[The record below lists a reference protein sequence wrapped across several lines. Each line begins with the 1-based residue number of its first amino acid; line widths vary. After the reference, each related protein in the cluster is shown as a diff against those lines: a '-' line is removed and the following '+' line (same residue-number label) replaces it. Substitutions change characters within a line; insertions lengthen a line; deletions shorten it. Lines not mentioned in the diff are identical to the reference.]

1 MIFTTKPLK
10 FAFIVMSAV
19 DYPEG
24 MRRGKFHEYGDVF
37 LLTWKAP
44 YRAPTNGVVKDS
56 VYHNGSW
63 AESRNFIFQ
72 YIISNYGNQYDYY
85 IFMDDDISLEYNAPN
100 RFTHSLY
107 FSRIGKRS
115 SDTPLSIFLRFLR
128 HYQPAM
134 ACAVNHDYRSWRGL
148 REHVTAIFKF
158 QKGSLTRI
166 FREFRKSWKHVSAI
180 LRLDHGFSA
189 FHKDAICNLFP
200 YTTVFDNESWYYASY
215 TMTRIATVIYS
226 KHVLQFNPV
235 QHVNGSAPIRYT
247 QQDLLQST
255 ATQRLIINKEY
266 ETYAQRLQNWNA
278 PYDYIFSQIKD
289 EHKYLIANDDKLS
302 LYPNIKT
309 VSRKNIDY
317 KTSRPELYLHSGD
330 LIDRR
335 NAYYAHFPADYRA
348 THIN

>member
-56 VYHNGSW
+56 VYHTGSW
-63 AESRNFIFQ
+63 SKGRNFIFQ

-85 IFMDDDISLEYNAPN
+85 IFMDDDISLEHNQPK
-100 RFTHSLY
+100 RFAHSLY

-115 SDTPLSIFLRFLR
+115 SDTPLSIFLRFLH

-134 ACAVNHDYRSWRGL
+134 AGAMMYDYSSWRGL

-158 QKGSLTRI
+158 QKGALARI
-166 FREFRKSWKHVSAI
+166 FREFRESWKHVIAI
-180 LRLDHGFSA
+180 LKFDHGFSA

-200 YTTVFDNESWYYASY
+200 YTTVFDNESWYYSAHI
-215 TMTRIATVIYS
+215 MNHIATVIYS
-226 KHVLQFNPV
+226 KHVLQFYPV
-235 QHVNGSAPIRYT
+235 SHINLNALAHYNRVK
-247 QQDLLQST
+247 LLQLTPAQS
-255 ATQRLIINKEY
+255 INKGY
-266 ETYAQRLQNWNA
+266 ETYSQRLCNWDV
-278 PYDYIFSQIKD
+278 PYDYTFSQIKG
-289 EHKYLIANDDKLS
+289 EYKYLIANDDKHS

-317 KTSRPELYLHSGD
+317 KTSRAELYLHSGD

-335 NAYYAHFPADYRA
+335 NAYYAHFPADYQE

>member
-10 FAFIVMSAV
+10 FAFIVMSAN

-56 VYHNGSW
+56 VYHTGSW
-63 AESRNFIFQ
+63 AEGRNFIFQ
-72 YIISNYGNQYDYY
+72 HIISNYGNQYDYY
-85 IFMDDDISLEYNAPN
+85 IFMDDDTSLERN
-100 RFTHSLY
+100 RPKRRRHSLY

-134 ACAVNHDYRSWRGL
+134 AGAVIHDRRYKRKFRA
-148 REHVTAIFKF
+148 HVTAI
-158 QKGSLTRI
+158 LNI
-166 FREFRKSWKHVSAI
+166 
-180 LRLDHGFSA
+180 DHGFSA

-200 YTTVFDNESWYYASY
+200 YTTVFDNESWFYSAHI
-215 TMTRIATVIYS
+215 MNHLATVIYS

-235 QHVNGSAPIRYT
+235 RHVNGSRPMYYA
-247 QQDLLQST
+247 QSDSPQPT
-255 ATQRLIINKEY
+255 ATQRLIINKEH

-278 PYDYIFSQIKD
+278 PYDYTFSQIKD
-289 EHKYLIANDDKLS
+289 EYKYLIANDDKHS
-302 LYPNIKT
+302 MYPNIKT
-309 VSRKNIDY
+309 VSRKNIAY
-317 KTSRPELYLHSGD
+317 KTSRAELYLHSGD

-335 NAYYAHFPADYRA
+335 NTYYANFPADYRA
-348 THIN
+348 T

>member
-37 LLTWKAP
+37 LLTWKEP

-56 VYHNGSW
+56 VYHTGSW
-63 AESRNFIFQ
+63 SEGRNFIFQ

-85 IFMDDDISLEYNAPN
+85 IFMDDDISLEYNYPR
-100 RFTHSLY
+100 RFAHSLY

-115 SDTPLSIFLRFLR
+115 SDTPLSIFFRFLR

-134 ACAVNHDYRSWRGL
+134 ACAVNCDDSSWRGL

-158 QKGSLTRI
+158 QKGALARI
-166 FREFRKSWKHVSAI
+166 FREFRESWKHVTAI
-180 LRLDHGFSA
+180 LNIDHGFVA

-200 YTTVFDNESWYYASY
+200 YTTVFDNESWYYSAY
-215 TMTRIATVIYS
+215 IMNHLATVIYS
-226 KHVLQFNPV
+226 KHVLQFYPV
-235 QHVNGSAPIRYT
+235 QHVNESASTHYT
-247 QQDLLQST
+247 QQDLLQWT
-255 ATQRLIINKEY
+255 ATQRFAINKGY
-266 ETYAQRLQNWNA
+266 ETYSQRLCNWDV
-278 PYDYIFSQIKD
+278 PYDYTFSQIKD
-289 EHKYLIANDDKLS
+289 EYKYLIANDDKLS
-302 LYPNIKT
+302 LYLNIKT

-317 KTSRPELYLHSGD
+317 KTSRPEPYLHSGD
-330 LIDRR
+330 FIDRR

>member
-10 FAFIVMSAV
+10 FAFIVMGAV

-24 MRRGKFHEYGDVF
+24 MRRGKFHEHGDVF

-56 VYHNGSW
+56 VYHTSSW
-63 AESRNFIFQ
+63 AEGRNFIFQ

-85 IFMDDDISLEYNAPN
+85 IFMDDDISLERN
-100 RFTHSLY
+100 RPKRRRHSLY

-134 ACAVNHDYRSWRGL
+134 AGAVMHDHRYDRKFRA
-148 REHVTAIFKF
+148 HVTAI
-158 QKGSLTRI
+158 LNI
-166 FREFRKSWKHVSAI
+166 
-180 LRLDHGFSA
+180 DHGFSA

-200 YTTVFDNESWYYASY
+200 YTTVFDNESWFYSAHI
-215 TMTRIATVIYS
+215 MNHLATVIYS

-235 QHVNGSAPIRYT
+235 QHVNGSAPMHYV
-247 QQDLLQST
+247 QSNLLQST
-255 ATQRLIINKEY
+255 TAQRLITNKEY

-289 EHKYLIANDDKLS
+289 EYKYLIANDDKIS

-317 KTSRPELYLHSGD
+317 KTSRPEPYLHSGD